1 MKKLFFI
8 AFGVVMAAVAIP
20 VHAAIQYKMETFSG
34 GSWFSVDEK
43 QTVYLNV
50 KNSEGEDV
58 ALKDSVISNIGWY
71 KYSEVVRTLIPGS
84 PAPTLHTGDMGT
96 GKLGEFSPDDKIVL
110 WIETTDANGNKDTF
124 SMFDPRDLKHDI
136 WSKGDSGYNVV
147 LNWGDYVNIANSQKV
162 ANPAGFEF
170 SITTT
175 PPSGQPLPGIIA
187 TLLVSGGCGSL
198 IYLRRRKKL
207 KAAK

>member
-1 MKKLFFI
+1 MNKLFSI

-20 VHAAIQYKMETFSG
+20 VHAAIQYNMETFSG

-50 KNSEGEDV
+50 KNSEGADV

-71 KYSEVVRTLIPGS
+71 KYSEVVRTLIPGA
-84 PAPTLHTGDMGT
+84 PAPTLHTGDMKT
-96 GKLGEFSPDDKIVL
+96 GKLGEFSPEDKIVL
-110 WIETTDANGNKDTF
+110 WIETTNAKGEKETY
-124 SMFDPRDLKHDI
+124 SMFDPKDLKHDI
-136 WSKGDSGYNVV
+136 WLKSNAGDNII
-147 LNWGDYVNIANSQKV
+147 LNWGDFVNIANSQKV